1 MCCIIRTSAYNNI
14 CQQVTKQVTKQVVI
28 QKYDLKTCWGTSSIA
43 YLLHSYIRTFANVC
57 QQVSQQVEQ
66 QKQEVKRMAAE
77 EQLEVAKQNVERNI
91 KKALFDKN
99 MTQVQIAKLIGE
111 SRQNVNRAIK
121 GGTLPRDVEIRK
133 RIYKVLGME

>member
-1 MCCIIRTSAYNNI
+1 M
-14 CQQVTKQVTKQVVI
+14 
-28 QKYDLKTCWGTSSIA
+28 
-43 YLLHSYIRTFANVC
+43 LHSYIRTFANVC

>member
-1 MCCIIRTSAYNNI
+1 
-14 CQQVTKQVTKQVVI
+14 
-28 QKYDLKTCWGTSSIA
+28 
-43 YLLHSYIRTFANVC
+43 LLHSYIRNFANVC
-57 QQVSQQVEQ
+57 QQVLQQVEQ

-99 MTQVQIAKLIGE
+99 MTQAELANLIGE
-111 SRQNVNRAIK
+111 SRQNINRAIK